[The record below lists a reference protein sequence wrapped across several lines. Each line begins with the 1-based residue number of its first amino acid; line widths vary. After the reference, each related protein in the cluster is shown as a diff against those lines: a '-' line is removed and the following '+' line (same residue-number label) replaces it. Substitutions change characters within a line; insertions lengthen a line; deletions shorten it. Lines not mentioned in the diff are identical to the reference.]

1 MISDNQSICPKCGG
15 QLKYYD
21 HVQRLVRTKFG
32 NKKWVAIRRLRCCK
46 CHAVHRELPDFI
58 FPYKQYEADIII
70 GVLEGLITCETLGF
84 EDYPCEMTMIR
95 WRLFPPRLF
104 LLTAVPNLKWRLKG
118 GKRQWKKLYLH
129 RGLSRWQLQH
139 ESTGKT
145 HPGFEPASYLGGCRS
160 EKLLGVGSS
169 LRI

>member
-104 LLTAVPNLKWRLKG
+104 LLKAVPNLASTVVGVMLGYFFKALFETFFEKREERLK
-118 GKRQWKKLYLH
+118 Q
-129 RGLSRWQLQH
+129 
-139 ESTGKT
+139 ES
-145 HPGFEPASYLGGCRS
+145 EPEENTNY
-160 EKLLGVGSS
+160 EEV
-169 LRI
+169 